1 MSFFLKALGFAVA
14 ALAAMLLGSYLN
26 GMFYTGVFAPNILI
40 DALIAIILGLIV
52 AFLSERKKQP

>member
-14 ALAAMLLGSYLN
+14 ALAAMLLGSFLN